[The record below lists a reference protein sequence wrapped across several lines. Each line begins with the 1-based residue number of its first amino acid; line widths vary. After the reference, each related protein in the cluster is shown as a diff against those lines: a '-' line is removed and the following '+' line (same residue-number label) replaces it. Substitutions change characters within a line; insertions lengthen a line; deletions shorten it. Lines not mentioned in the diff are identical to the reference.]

1 MLSTPLRRFVLTTH
15 LTASLGWLGAV
26 VAFLALS
33 IAGVSSG
40 DAQTVRAAYLMM
52 ELTTWYV
59 IVPFCLA
66 ALLTG
71 VVESAGTPWGFFRHY
86 WVITK
91 LGLTVVATI
100 LLLVHTRPIDQV
112 AQAASMGSLTASDL
126 RHLRLQLVGDASAA
140 LCVLLVTTVLS
151 VYKPWGLT
159 PYGIRAQAITGRSN
173 RWSTVARRSAGR
185 YLLIAAFMFVVVIVL
200 LHLAGMGLRH

>member
-1 MLSTPLRRFVLTTH
+1 M
-15 LTASLGWLGAV
+15 
-26 VAFLALS
+26 
-33 IAGVSSG
+33 
-40 DAQTVRAAYLMM
+40 
-52 ELTTWYV
+52 
-59 IVPFCLA
+59 
-66 ALLTG
+66 
-71 VVESAGTPWGFFRHY
+71 ESAGTPWGFFRHY

-91 LGLTVVATI
+91 LGLTVGATI

-151 VYKPWGLT
+151 VYKPWGLA
-159 PYGIRAQAITGRSN
+159 PYGIRAQAIAGRSD
-173 RWSTVARRSAGR
+173 RWSTVPRPRSAGR

-200 LHLAGMGLRH
+200 LHLAGLGLRH